1 MIVNMGL
8 LYKQYVVKKMH
19 KPYTN
24 DALWKHDVGIYQGV
38 KLPMERSSDYFVWS
52 QSSVVDFGVV
62 TKTCQLLKVLRGC
75 LTAIPWLYK
84 LLTEP

>member
-24 DALWKHDVGIYQGV
+24 DALWQHDVGIYQGV
-38 KLPMERSSDYFVWS
+38 KLPMERSSDYFV
-52 QSSVVDFGVV
+52 
-62 TKTCQLLKVLRGC
+62 
-75 LTAIPWLYK
+75 
-84 LLTEP
+84 